1 MPKHQSQI
9 HRPKGSHV
17 SYEVASARRN
27 ENLPAHDLVFH
38 IFHNSSTIA
47 RRCDRSPVS
56 LKIFILFS
64 CGKNIQVENEQPTA
78 ENYEGFVNKLYLIQ
92 PQASQINVR
101 HVGSSTYG
109 NHDHLLRSEVFR
121 KLTNF
126 TDEKIH
132 AKVCYYYTE
141 QWGGAL
147 RDDTNNGCVAV

>member
-101 HVGSSTYG
+101 HVGSSYIRESRPSSSFRSVPEI
-109 NHDHLLRSEVFR
+109 NELYRRKHSRKSLLLLHRTVGKS
-121 KLTNF
+121 
-126 TDEKIH
+126 
-132 AKVCYYYTE
+132 
-141 QWGGAL
+141 
-147 RDDTNNGCVAV
+147 VA

>member
-1 MPKHQSQI
+1 MPD
-9 HRPKGSHV
+9 V
-17 SYEVASARRN
+17 T

-47 RRCDRSPVS
+47 RRCERSPVS

-64 CGKNIQVENEQPTA
+64 CGKNIQAENEQPTA
-78 ENYEGFVNKLYLIQ
+78 GSCGGFENKLYLIQ

-109 NHDHLLRSEVFR
+109 NHYQLVRSEVFR
-121 KLTNF
+121 ELTKF

-132 AKVCYYYTE
+132 TK
-141 QWGGAL
+141 
-147 RDDTNNGCVAV
+147 